1 MLKTD
6 DIMSSERSHYNL
18 RCRARYTLP
27 EICLLYCHLVK
38 ESLSGKTWRRKSARG
53 LTGGLVLAI
62 KLLAHQKLLSDAQ
75 EYTVVCFAINSL
87 LTVT

>member
-27 EICLLYCHLVK
+27 EMFALLPSSEGRASQVQLGG
-38 ESLSGKTWRRKSARG
+38 ESARG
-53 LTGGLVLAI
+53 PTEGSAH
-62 KLLAHQKLLSDAQ
+62 KLLAQKLLSDAQ
-75 EYTVVCFAINSL
+75 EYTVVCL
-87 LTVT
+87 Q